1 MSEIHEILSD
11 WQNVRVRMVGDLVA
25 IAGSFDGVEHSGA
38 RVDGVSL
45 ALDLD
50 RIARGG
56 AKVEPTPEPT
66 LEPEPAFEPDPEPV
80 VEPEPEPT
88 LQPEPE
94 LTPEPEPEYPPATP
108 TKLSFE
114 ELTGGG
120 IMLVEDE
127 LLIRRGLAWAA
138 VSDHAEVLVGNLI
151 DPNRRTEMIAE
162 IAHIANKRQLGLP
175 LTPSDME
182 AESAFAA
189 LQAREDEIRRFERQ
203 MREAV
208 RYASLEMLK
217 DFDVEGAGWP
227 T

>member
-1 MSEIHEILSD
+1 MSEIHTILAD

-56 AKVEPTPEPT
+56 AKV
-66 LEPEPAFEPDPEPV
+66 APEPV
-80 VEPEPEPT
+80 AEPAPEPEPEPT
-88 LQPEPE
+88 PEPE
-94 LTPEPEPEYPPATP
+94 PMFEPEPEYPPATP

-151 DPNRRTEMIAE
+151 DPNRRTEMISE
-162 IAHIANKRQLGLP
+162 IAHIANKRQLGLS
-175 LTPSDME
+175 LTASDME

>member
-1 MSEIHEILSD
+1 MSEIHTILAD

-56 AKVEPTPEPT
+56 AKV
-66 LEPEPAFEPDPEPV
+66 APEPV
-80 VEPEPEPT
+80 AEPAPEPEPEPT
-88 LQPEPE
+88 PEPMF
-94 LTPEPEPEYPPATP
+94 EPEPEYPPATP

-151 DPNRRTEMIAE
+151 DPNRRTEMISE

>member
-1 MSEIHEILSD
+1 MSDIHTILAD

-25 IAGSFDGVEHSGA
+25 IAGSFQGVEHSGA

-56 AKVEPTPEPT
+56 AKVAPEPVA
-66 LEPEPAFEPDPEPV
+66 EPVPEPAA
-80 VEPEPEPT
+80 EPEPEPT
-88 LQPEPE
+88 PQPEPE
-94 LTPEPEPEYPPATP
+94 LTPEPEPEYPPVTP

-127 LLIRRGLAWAA
+127 LAIRRGLAWAA
-138 VSDHAEVLVGNLI
+138 VTDHAEVLVGNLV
-151 DPNRRTEMIAE
+151 DPNRRIEMVSE

-175 LTPSDME
+175 LTAIDM
-182 AESAFAA
+182 ATESAFAA
-189 LQAREDEIRRFERQ
+189 LQAREDEIRRFERT

-208 RYASLEMLK
+208 RFATVDMLR

>member
-56 AKVEPTPEPT
+56 AKVAPEPVAEPAP
-66 LEPEPAFEPDPEPV
+66 EPEP
-80 VEPEPEPT
+80 EPEPEPT
-88 LQPEPE
+88 PEPEPE

-151 DPNRRTEMIAE
+151 DPNRRTEMISE

>member
-1 MSEIHEILSD
+1 
-11 WQNVRVRMVGDLVA
+11 
-25 IAGSFDGVEHSGA
+25 
-38 RVDGVSL
+38 
-45 ALDLD
+45 
-50 RIARGG
+50 
-56 AKVEPTPEPT
+56 
-66 LEPEPAFEPDPEPV
+66 
-80 VEPEPEPT
+80 
-88 LQPEPE
+88 
-94 LTPEPEPEYPPATP
+94 
-108 TKLSFE
+108 
-114 ELTGGG
+114 
-120 IMLVEDE
+120 
-127 LLIRRGLAWAA
+127 
-138 VSDHAEVLVGNLI
+138 
-151 DPNRRTEMIAE
+151 MIAE

>member
-1 MSEIHEILSD
+1 MSEIHTILAD

-56 AKVEPTPEPT
+56 AKV
-66 LEPEPAFEPDPEPV
+66 APEPV
-80 VEPEPEPT
+80 AEPAPEPE
-88 LQPEPE
+88 PEPE
-94 LTPEPEPEYPPATP
+94 LTPEPMFESEYPPATP

>member
-1 MSEIHEILSD
+1 MSEIHTILAD

-56 AKVEPTPEPT
+56 AKV
-66 LEPEPAFEPDPEPV
+66 APEPV
-80 VEPEPEPT
+80 AEPAPEPEPEPEPA
-88 LQPEPE
+88 PEPMFE
-94 LTPEPEPEYPPATP
+94 SEYPPATP

-151 DPNRRTEMIAE
+151 DPNRRTEMISE

-189 LQAREDEIRRFERQ
+189 LQAREDEIRRFERT

-208 RYASLEMLK
+208 RFATVDMLRN
-217 DFDVEGAGWP
+217 FDVEGAGWP
-227 T
+227 V

>member
-1 MSEIHEILSD
+1 MSEIHTILAD

-38 RVDGVSL
+38 RVNGVSL

-56 AKVEPTPEPT
+56 AKVAPEPVAEPAPEPEPTPKPEPTPEPM
-66 LEPEPAFEPDPEPV
+66 F
-80 VEPEPEPT
+80 
-88 LQPEPE
+88 
-94 LTPEPEPEYPPATP
+94 EPEPEYPPATP

-151 DPNRRTEMIAE
+151 DPNRRTEMISE
-162 IAHIANKRQLGLP
+162 IAHIANKRQLGLS
-175 LTPSDME
+175 LTASDME

>member
-1 MSEIHEILSD
+1 M
-11 WQNVRVRMVGDLVA
+11 
-25 IAGSFDGVEHSGA
+25 F
-38 RVDGVSL
+38 
-45 ALDLD
+45 
-50 RIARGG
+50 
-56 AKVEPTPEPT
+56 
-66 LEPEPAFEPDPEPV
+66 
-80 VEPEPEPT
+80 
-88 LQPEPE
+88 
-94 LTPEPEPEYPPATP
+94 EPEPEYPPATP

-151 DPNRRTEMIAE
+151 DPNRRTEMISE

>member
-1 MSEIHEILSD
+1 MSEIHTILAD

-66 LEPEPAFEPDPEPV
+66 LEPEPALEPDPEPV
-80 VEPEPEPT
+80 VE
-88 LQPEPE
+88 
-94 LTPEPEPEYPPATP
+94 PEPEPEYPPATP

-151 DPNRRTEMIAE
+151 DPNRRTEMISE
-162 IAHIANKRQLGLP
+162 IAHIANKRQLGLS

>member
-1 MSEIHEILSD
+1 MSEIHTILAD

-56 AKVEPTPEPT
+56 AKVAPEPVAEPAP
-66 LEPEPAFEPDPEPV
+66 EPEP
-80 VEPEPEPT
+80 EPEPEPT
-88 LQPEPE
+88 PEPEPE

-151 DPNRRTEMIAE
+151 DPNRRTEMISE

>member
-1 MSEIHEILSD
+1 MSEIHTILAD
-11 WQNVRVRMVGDLVA
+11 WQNVRVRMVGDLVV

-66 LEPEPAFEPDPEPV
+66 LEPEPALEPDPEPV
-80 VEPEPEPT
+80 VE
-88 LQPEPE
+88 
-94 LTPEPEPEYPPATP
+94 PEPEPEYPPATP

-151 DPNRRTEMIAE
+151 DPNRRTEMISE
-162 IAHIANKRQLGLP
+162 IAHIANKRQLGLS
-175 LTPSDME
+175 LTASDME

>member
-1 MSEIHEILSD
+1 MSEIHTILAD

-66 LEPEPAFEPDPEPV
+66 LEPEPALEPDPEPV
-80 VEPEPEPT
+80 VE
-88 LQPEPE
+88 
-94 LTPEPEPEYPPATP
+94 PEPEPEYPPATP

-175 LTPSDME
+175 LTASDME

>member
-56 AKVEPTPEPT
+56 AKVAPEPVAEPAPEPEPTPKPEPTPEPM
-66 LEPEPAFEPDPEPV
+66 F
-80 VEPEPEPT
+80 
-88 LQPEPE
+88 
-94 LTPEPEPEYPPATP
+94 EPEPEYPPATP

-151 DPNRRTEMIAE
+151 DPNRRTEMISE

>member
-1 MSEIHEILSD
+1 MSEIHTILAD

-25 IAGSFDGVEHSGA
+25 IAGLFDGVEHSGA

-56 AKVEPTPEPT
+56 AKV
-66 LEPEPAFEPDPEPV
+66 APEPV
-80 VEPEPEPT
+80 AEPAPEPEPEPEPT
-88 LQPEPE
+88 PKPTPEPMF
-94 LTPEPEPEYPPATP
+94 EPEPEYPPATP

>member
-56 AKVEPTPEPT
+56 AKV
-66 LEPEPAFEPDPEPV
+66 APEPV
-80 VEPEPEPT
+80 AEPAPEPEPEPEPT
-88 LQPEPE
+88 PEPMF
-94 LTPEPEPEYPPATP
+94 EPEPEYPPATP

-151 DPNRRTEMIAE
+151 DPNRRTEMISE

>member
-1 MSEIHEILSD
+1 MSDIHTILAD

-56 AKVEPTPEPT
+56 AKV
-66 LEPEPAFEPDPEPV
+66 APEPV
-80 VEPEPEPT
+80 AEPAPEPEPEPA
-88 LQPEPE
+88 PEPMF
-94 LTPEPEPEYPPATP
+94 EPEPEYPPATP

-151 DPNRRTEMIAE
+151 DPNRRTEMISE

>member
-56 AKVEPTPEPT
+56 AKVAPEPVAEPA
-66 LEPEPAFEPDPEPV
+66 LEPEP
-80 VEPEPEPT
+80 EPEPEPT
-88 LQPEPE
+88 PEPMF
-94 LTPEPEPEYPPATP
+94 EPEPEYPPATP

-151 DPNRRTEMIAE
+151 DPNRRTEMISE

-189 LQAREDEIRRFERQ
+189 LQAREDEIRRFERT

-208 RYASLEMLK
+208 RFATVDMLRN
-217 DFDVEGAGWP
+217 FDVEGAGWP
-227 T
+227 V

>member
-1 MSEIHEILSD
+1 
-11 WQNVRVRMVGDLVA
+11 MVGDLVA

-56 AKVEPTPEPT
+56 AKV
-66 LEPEPAFEPDPEPV
+66 APEPV
-80 VEPEPEPT
+80 AEPAPEPEPEPEPT
-88 LQPEPE
+88 PEP
-94 LTPEPEPEYPPATP
+94 TPEPEPEYPPATP

-151 DPNRRTEMIAE
+151 DPNRRTEMISE

>member
-1 MSEIHEILSD
+1 MSEIHTILAD

-56 AKVEPTPEPT
+56 AKVAPEPVAEPAPEPEPEPEPTPEPT
-66 LEPEPAFEPDPEPV
+66 PEPMF
-80 VEPEPEPT
+80 
-88 LQPEPE
+88 
-94 LTPEPEPEYPPATP
+94 EPEPEYPPATP

-151 DPNRRTEMIAE
+151 DPNRRTEMISE

>member
-1 MSEIHEILSD
+1 MSEIHTILAD

-25 IAGSFDGVEHSGA
+25 IAGLFDGVEHSGA

-56 AKVEPTPEPT
+56 TKV
-66 LEPEPAFEPDPEPV
+66 APEPV
-80 VEPEPEPT
+80 AEPAPEPEPEPT
-88 LQPEPE
+88 PEPMF
-94 LTPEPEPEYPPATP
+94 EPEPEYPPATP

-162 IAHIANKRQLGLP
+162 IAHIANKRQLGLS
-175 LTPSDME
+175 LTASDME

>member
-1 MSEIHEILSD
+1 MSEIHTILAD
-11 WQNVRVRMVGDLVA
+11 WQNVRVRIIGDLVA

-56 AKVEPTPEPT
+56 AKV
-66 LEPEPAFEPDPEPV
+66 APEPV
-80 VEPEPEPT
+80 AEPAPEPEPEPT
-88 LQPEPE
+88 PEPMF
-94 LTPEPEPEYPPATP
+94 EPEPEYPPATP

-138 VSDHAEVLVGNLI
+138 VSDYAEVLVGNLI
-151 DPNRRTEMIAE
+151 DPNRRTEMISE
-162 IAHIANKRQLGLP
+162 IAHIANKRQLGLS
-175 LTPSDME
+175 LTASDME

>member
-1 MSEIHEILSD
+1 MSDIHTILAD

-56 AKVEPTPEPT
+56 AKVAPEPVA
-66 LEPEPAFEPDPEPV
+66 EPVPEPAA
-80 VEPEPEPT
+80 EPEPEPT
-88 LQPEPE
+88 PQPEPE
-94 LTPEPEPEYPPATP
+94 LTPEPEPEYPPVTP

-127 LLIRRGLAWAA
+127 LAIRRGLAWAA
-138 VSDHAEVLVGNLI
+138 VTDHAEVLVGNLV
-151 DPNRRTEMIAE
+151 DPNRRIEMVSE

-175 LTPSDME
+175 LTAIDM
-182 AESAFAA
+182 ATESAFAA
-189 LQAREDEIRRFERQ
+189 LQAREDEIRRFERT

-208 RYASLEMLK
+208 RFATVDMLR

>member
-56 AKVEPTPEPT
+56 AKV
-66 LEPEPAFEPDPEPV
+66 APEPV
-80 VEPEPEPT
+80 AEPAPEPEPEPEPA
-88 LQPEPE
+88 PEPMFE
-94 LTPEPEPEYPPATP
+94 SEYPPATP

-151 DPNRRTEMIAE
+151 DPNRRTEMISE

-189 LQAREDEIRRFERQ
+189 LQAREDEIRRFERT

-208 RYASLEMLK
+208 RFATVDMLRN
-217 DFDVEGAGWP
+217 FDVEGAGWP
-227 T
+227 V

>member
-1 MSEIHEILSD
+1 MSEIHTILAD

-56 AKVEPTPEPT
+56 AKVAPEPVAEPAPEPEPEPEPTPEPT
-66 LEPEPAFEPDPEPV
+66 P
-80 VEPEPEPT
+80 EPEPEPMF
-88 LQPEPE
+88 
-94 LTPEPEPEYPPATP
+94 EPEPEYPPATP

-151 DPNRRTEMIAE
+151 DPNRRTEMISE

>member
-1 MSEIHEILSD
+1 MSEIHTILAD

-56 AKVEPTPEPT
+56 AKV
-66 LEPEPAFEPDPEPV
+66 APEPV
-80 VEPEPEPT
+80 AEPAPELEPEPEPT
-88 LQPEPE
+88 PEPEPE

-151 DPNRRTEMIAE
+151 DPNRRTEMISE

>member
-1 MSEIHEILSD
+1 MSDIHTILAD

-25 IAGSFDGVEHSGA
+25 IAGSFQGVEHSGA

-56 AKVEPTPEPT
+56 AKVAPELVAEPV
-66 LEPEPAFEPDPEPV
+66 PEPAA
-80 VEPEPEPT
+80 EPEPEPT
-88 LQPEPE
+88 PQPEPE
-94 LTPEPEPEYPPATP
+94 LTPEPEPEYPPVTP

-127 LLIRRGLAWAA
+127 LIIRRGLAWAA
-138 VSDHAEVLVGNLI
+138 VTDHAEVLVGNLV
-151 DPNRRTEMIAE
+151 DPNRRIEMVSE

-175 LTPSDME
+175 LTAIDM
-182 AESAFAA
+182 ATESAFAA
-189 LQAREDEIRRFERQ
+189 LQAREDEIRRFERT

-208 RYASLEMLK
+208 RFASVDMLR

-227 T
+227 V

>member
-1 MSEIHEILSD
+1 MSDIHTILAD

-56 AKVEPTPEPT
+56 AKVAPEPVA
-66 LEPEPAFEPDPEPV
+66 EPVPEPAA
-80 VEPEPEPT
+80 EPEPEPT
-88 LQPEPE
+88 PQ
-94 LTPEPEPEYPPATP
+94 PEPEPEYPPVTP

-151 DPNRRTEMIAE
+151 DPNRRTEMISE

>member
-1 MSEIHEILSD
+1 MSEIHTILAD

-56 AKVEPTPEPT
+56 AKAAPEPVAEPAPEPEPEPEPTPEPT
-66 LEPEPAFEPDPEPV
+66 P
-80 VEPEPEPT
+80 EPEPEPMF
-88 LQPEPE
+88 
-94 LTPEPEPEYPPATP
+94 EPEPEYPPATP

-151 DPNRRTEMIAE
+151 DPNRRTEMISE

>member
-1 MSEIHEILSD
+1 MSDIHTILAD

-25 IAGSFDGVEHSGA
+25 IAGSFQGVEHSGA

-56 AKVEPTPEPT
+56 AKVAPEPVA
-66 LEPEPAFEPDPEPV
+66 EPVPEPAA
-80 VEPEPEPT
+80 EPEPEPT
-88 LQPEPE
+88 PQPEPE
-94 LTPEPEPEYPPATP
+94 LTPEPEPEYPPVTP

-127 LLIRRGLAWAA
+127 LIIRRGLAWAA
-138 VSDHAEVLVGNLI
+138 VTDHAEVLVGNLV
-151 DPNRRTEMIAE
+151 DPNRRIEMVSE

-175 LTPSDME
+175 LTAIDM
-182 AESAFAA
+182 ATESAFAA
-189 LQAREDEIRRFERQ
+189 LQAREDEIRRFERT

-208 RYASLEMLK
+208 RFASVDMLR

-227 T
+227 V

>member
-1 MSEIHEILSD
+1 MSDIHTILAD
-11 WQNVRVRMVGDLVA
+11 WQNVRVRMVGDLVV

-66 LEPEPAFEPDPEPV
+66 LEPEPALEPDPEPV
-80 VEPEPEPT
+80 VE
-88 LQPEPE
+88 
-94 LTPEPEPEYPPATP
+94 PEPEPEYPPATP

-151 DPNRRTEMIAE
+151 DPNRRTEMISE

-175 LTPSDME
+175 LTASDME

>member
-1 MSEIHEILSD
+1 MSEIHTILAD

-25 IAGSFDGVEHSGA
+25 IAGLFDGVEHSGA

-56 AKVEPTPEPT
+56 AKV
-66 LEPEPAFEPDPEPV
+66 APEPV
-80 VEPEPEPT
+80 AEPAPEPEPEPEPA
-88 LQPEPE
+88 PEPMFE
-94 LTPEPEPEYPPATP
+94 SEYPPATP

-151 DPNRRTEMIAE
+151 DPNRRTEMISE
-162 IAHIANKRQLGLP
+162 IAHIANKRQLGLS
-175 LTPSDME
+175 LTASDME

-208 RYASLEMLK
+208 RFATVDMLRN
-217 DFDVEGAGWP
+217 FDVEGAGWP
-227 T
+227 V

>member
-1 MSEIHEILSD
+1 MSDIHTILAD
-11 WQNVRVRMVGDLVA
+11 WQNVRVRMVGDLVV

-56 AKVEPTPEPT
+56 AKVAPEPVAEPAPEPEPEPEPTPEPT
-66 LEPEPAFEPDPEPV
+66 PEPMF
-80 VEPEPEPT
+80 
-88 LQPEPE
+88 
-94 LTPEPEPEYPPATP
+94 EPEPEYPPATP

-151 DPNRRTEMIAE
+151 DPNRRTEMISE
-162 IAHIANKRQLGLP
+162 IAHIANKRQLGLS
-175 LTPSDME
+175 LTASDME

>member
-1 MSEIHEILSD
+1 MSDIHTILAD

-25 IAGSFDGVEHSGA
+25 IAGSFQGVEHSGA

-56 AKVEPTPEPT
+56 AKVAPEPVA
-66 LEPEPAFEPDPEPV
+66 EPVPEPAA
-80 VEPEPEPT
+80 EPEPEPT
-88 LQPEPE
+88 PQPEPE
-94 LTPEPEPEYPPATP
+94 LTPEPEPEYPPVTP

-127 LLIRRGLAWAA
+127 LIIRRGLAWAA
-138 VSDHAEVLVGNLI
+138 VTDHAEVLVGNLV
-151 DPNRRTEMIAE
+151 DPNRRIEMVSE

-175 LTPSDME
+175 LTAIDM
-182 AESAFAA
+182 ATESAFAA
-189 LQAREDEIRRFERQ
+189 LQAREDEIRRFERT

-208 RYASLEMLK
+208 RFATVDMLR

>member
-1 MSEIHEILSD
+1 MSEIHTILAD

-56 AKVEPTPEPT
+56 AKV
-66 LEPEPAFEPDPEPV
+66 APEPV
-80 VEPEPEPT
+80 AEPAPEPEPT
-88 LQPEPE
+88 PEPE

-151 DPNRRTEMIAE
+151 DPNRRTEMISE

>member
-1 MSEIHEILSD
+1 MSEIHTILAD

-56 AKVEPTPEPT
+56 AKV
-66 LEPEPAFEPDPEPV
+66 APEPV
-80 VEPEPEPT
+80 AEPAPEPEPEPEPA
-88 LQPEPE
+88 PEPMFE
-94 LTPEPEPEYPPATP
+94 SEYPPATP

-151 DPNRRTEMIAE
+151 DPNRRTEMISE

-175 LTPSDME
+175 LTASDME

-189 LQAREDEIRRFERQ
+189 LQAREDEIRRFERT

-208 RYASLEMLK
+208 RFATVDMLR